1 MIKNVIRKIVYGLGI
16 KKFLNYLKL
25 RNAELEEL
33 KLVTMLI
40 L

>member
-1 MIKNVIRKIVYGLGI
+1 MIKNVIRKIVYSLGI

-25 RNAELEEL
+25 RNVEIEEL